1 MSKVTIRR
9 CPTCN
14 TIRGHTD
21 QVVAALRKEPGTQ
34 VEVVDGAKGEFTVQ
48 VDGRT
53 VSQLN
58 GESIPDVN
66 EVLAVVKRTAP
77 AGARA

>member
-14 TIRGHTD
+14 SIRSHTD
-21 QVVAALRKEPGTQ
+21 QIVAALRKEPGTR

-53 VSQLN
+53 VAQPY
-58 GESIPDVN
+58 GESLPDVN
-66 EVLAVVKRTAP
+66 EVLAAVKRAAP
-77 AGARA
+77 VGV